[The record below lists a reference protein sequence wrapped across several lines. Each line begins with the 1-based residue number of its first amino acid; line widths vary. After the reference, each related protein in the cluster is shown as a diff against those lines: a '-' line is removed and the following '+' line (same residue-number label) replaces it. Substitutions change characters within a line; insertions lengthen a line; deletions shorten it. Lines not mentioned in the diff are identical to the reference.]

1 MWDNFRLLSGYT
13 CVFLK
18 LKLLLLPH
26 SPLLALPYPIV
37 TITLFFSGF
46 TMNGCVLG
54 RTAASL
60 LFESLRGVVRE
71 RHRLKGAG
79 VRVTAVAGLELP
91 SKGSVKT
98 AVGLAS
104 HGSAP
109 RDHHQKGTTPAL
121 KEDEKSPQ
129 IPFNPCPEVLDA
141 VGSGVI
147 SVLPG
152 GIAVVEHL
160 GRKSYGDDGAEEGSG
175 NGVHD
180 DGFEGG
186 GVYNAGGGSSSASL
200 WRMRATRRRRQAR
213 ADKMRSLVT
222 WATGDRMLTWK
233 SGGAEGGGRFNGVG
247 GPGRGRGMEHG
258 IGHGGSRQASVVGGK
273 PVAVESRVQRP
284 LGPSPPVEESNAS
297 QGEGMGW
304 GVKLQARALAIPASF
319 LPKRT

>member
-1 MWDNFRLLSGYT
+1 MWGIALGYRGAIHSSRLLS
-13 CVFLK
+13 
-18 LKLLLLPH
+18 LLLPL
-26 SPLLALPYPIV
+26 SYPIV
-37 TITLFFSGF
+37 TITLFFPGF
-46 TMNGCVLG
+46 TMYGCVLG

-71 RHRLKGAG
+71 RHRMKGAG

-91 SKGSVKT
+91 SQGSVKA
-98 AVGLAS
+98 AVGVAFRA
-104 HGSAP
+104 SAP
-109 RDHHQKGTTPAL
+109 REHNQKGAVSSCPPSF
-121 KEDEKSPQ
+121 EGIEKSPQ
-129 IPFNPCPEVLDA
+129 IPSNPRPEVLDA

-147 SVLPG
+147 SVSPG

-160 GRKSYGDDGAEEGSG
+160 GRKSYGDDGAGEGSG
-175 NGVHD
+175 NGVHEN
-180 DGFEGG
+180 GFEGG
-186 GVYNAGGGSSSASL
+186 GVHNAGGGSSSASL

-247 GPGRGRGMEHG
+247 GPG
-258 IGHGGSRQASVVGGK
+258 IGHTGSRQASVVDGK
-273 PVAVESRVQRP
+273 PIAVESRVQR
-284 LGPSPPVEESNAS
+284 LTRPSPPAEESNAS

>member
-1 MWDNFRLLSGYT
+1 M
-13 CVFLK
+13 
-18 LKLLLLPH
+18 
-26 SPLLALPYPIV
+26 
-37 TITLFFSGF
+37 
-46 TMNGCVLG
+46 G

-91 SKGSVKT
+91 SQGCVK
-98 AVGLAS
+98 AAAGGAS
-104 HGSAP
+104 HASAP
-109 RDHHQKGTTPAL
+109 RDHNQKGSVSSSPSSL
-121 KEDEKSPQ
+121 EKDEKSPQ
-129 IPFNPCPEVLDA
+129 IPSNPRPEVLDA

-160 GRKSYGDDGAEEGSG
+160 GRKSYGDDGGGGAEEGYG
-175 NGVHD
+175 NGVHEA
-180 DGFEGG
+180 GFEGG
-186 GVYNAGGGSSSASL
+186 RFPSTGGGSSSHQASSSASL
-200 WRMRATRRRRQAR
+200 WRMRATRRRRKAR

-222 WATGDRMLTWK
+222 WATGDRVLNWN

-247 GPGRGRGMEHG
+247 GPGRGRGREHG

-273 PVAVESRVQRP
+273 PATVEGRGQRP
-284 LGPSPPVEESNAS
+284 SSASTPPAEESNVS
-297 QGEGMGW
+297 QGEGLGW